1 MKKLL
6 FILVLGSFASI
17 GFSQTWVQVYIS
29 TPENLTILW
38 GELHIGEYSSG
49 SGGWNI
55 NSTRTIDSNYV
66 TGSSTNEP
74 LWHPNVAALVSPPTT
89 TTKNFT
95 GFLTGE
101 IDNFRTKWQFMQIET
116 SHVFERELT
125 KTSFE
130 TASRNG
136 SMRTGITYT
145 VLNY

>member
-1 MKKLL
+1 MKKIL
-6 FILVLGSFASI
+6 FILAIGSLASV
-17 GFSQTWVQVYIS
+17 GFGQTWVQTHLS
-29 TPENLTILW
+29 TPEYLTILW
-38 GELHIGEYSSG
+38 GDLHIGEYSSG

-66 TGSSTNEP
+66 TGSSTSQP
-74 LWHPNVAALVSPPTT
+74 LWHPNVEALVSPPTT
-89 TTKNFT
+89 TTRTFT
-95 GFLTGE
+95 GVLEGE
-101 IDNFRTKWQFMQIET
+101 IDDFRTKWQFMQVET